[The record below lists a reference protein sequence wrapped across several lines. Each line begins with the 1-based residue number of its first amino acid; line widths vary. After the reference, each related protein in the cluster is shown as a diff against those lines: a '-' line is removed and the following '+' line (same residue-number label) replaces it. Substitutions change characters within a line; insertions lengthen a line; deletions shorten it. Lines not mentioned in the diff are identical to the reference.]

1 MSVSREDLE
10 LRALFAADEP
20 PRHDPMFVAR
30 VAERAA
36 RHRLMEDLVAWGIAS
51 LVAAVVLWALGPVL
65 APLARPF
72 ADLLAIFLP
81 AIAVLTGVVILVHSR
96 AYPI

>member
-1 MSVSREDLE
+1 MSASPEDFE
-10 LRALFAADEP
+10 LRALFAVDEP

-30 VAERAA
+30 VAESAA
-36 RHRLMEDLVAWGIAS
+36 RHRLIEDLVGWGMLS

-72 ADLLAIFLP
+72 ANLLAIFLP
-81 AIAVLTGVVILVHSR
+81 AIAVLTGVVILVHPR
-96 AYPI
+96 THPI